1 MIRAIKYQ
9 LKHNGREREDAFFV
23 RTLLEM
29 QNHNNNN
36 NSNIATKSDTERFGG
51 LTFFRNNYNVT
62 IIKSKATETIGP
74 PLVASGTLPFLT
86 YEIRD
91 AFMTI
96 CPEIKMIFPS
106 LHDPSC
112 FGAKPNGEKCKKS
125 ICALRDPPRKG
136 GC

>member
-1 MIRAIKYQ
+1 
-9 LKHNGREREDAFFV
+9 
-23 RTLLEM
+23 
-29 QNHNNNN
+29 
-36 NSNIATKSDTERFGG
+36 
-51 LTFFRNNYNVT
+51 
-62 IIKSKATETIGP
+62 
-74 PLVASGTLPFLT
+74 
-86 YEIRD
+86 
-91 AFMTI
+91 MTI